1 MTKIGKRTIY
11 TLYRPFTS
19 SFPLHASTFNT
30 LPSVLIFPWS
40 YSCQDHQKY
49 PWCQIHG
56 MLLCTL
62 FSWALSSTLNLWPYS
77 LLIFLLLPYWLI
89 RLRKVALLVLPLLPS
104 KHQTVSRQNAEPSF
118 LPALLSIVISPTSMN
133 YKYHLHVDGFQISI
147 SLSRSLFWM
156 LHFHFQQ
163 PAWYVCLDASQGSQ
177 SQFLTFF
184 LQSSQPSSCL
194 HIYV

>member
-1 MTKIGKRTIY
+1 MPQLL
-11 TLYRPFTS
+11 TLCLLS
-19 SFPLHASTFNT
+19 WSFPGTT
-30 LPSVLIFPWS
+30 LVRIT
-40 YSCQDHQKY
+40 KN
-49 PWCQIHG
+49 IHDARSMG
-56 MLLCTL
+56 CFFVL

-89 RLRKVALLVLPLLPS
+89 RLRKVALPVLPLLPS

-118 LPALLSIVISPTSMN
+118 LPALFSIVISPTSMN